1 MRDLEDLD
9 DDQAPFTVDDTV
21 DVLARA
27 QAEGEAEQLVG
38 IERCAR
44 CGCTD
49 ITPCREG
56 CGWVAPNLCTNCA
69 APALV

>member
-1 MRDLEDLD
+1 MLDLEDLD
-9 DDQAPFTVDDTV
+9 DDQAPLTVDDTV

-44 CGCTD
+44 CGCTE
-49 ITPCREG
+49 ITPCSEG
-56 CGWVAPNLCTNCA
+56 CGWAAPNLCTNCA
-69 APALV
+69 ADELA